1 MSAAKKVDRFL
12 SKSVSLS
19 KHGQFGYFPF
29 SAANPAQHPQGARR
43 IRKAA
48 KPPTAAQ
55 RIAAESEETSCPTKK
70 PRHKA
75 GIRVKQEVS
84 ELVEVGGVEPPSEST
99 LTGLSPG
106 AVRFQNA
113 LPAKTPDR
121 LCGLVES

>member
-1 MSAAKKVDRFL
+1 MSARRLRQPIKYRPIRTPR
-12 SKSVSLS
+12 
-19 KHGQFGYFPF
+19 H
-29 SAANPAQHPQGARR
+29 SAANP
-43 IRKAA
+43 
-48 KPPTAAQ
+48 AQ

-106 AVRFQNA
+106 AVRFQNSR
-113 LPAKTPDR
+113 PAKTPDR